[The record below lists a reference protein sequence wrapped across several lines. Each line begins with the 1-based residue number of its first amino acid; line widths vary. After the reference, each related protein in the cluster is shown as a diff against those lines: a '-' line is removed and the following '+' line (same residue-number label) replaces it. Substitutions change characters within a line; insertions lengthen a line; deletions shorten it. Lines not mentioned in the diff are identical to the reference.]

1 MIRSMTGYGR
11 GEAQGAGKQTTVEM
25 KGVNHRFLEIVVR
38 MPKQFSALEERLR
51 KIIQEQ
57 VSRGRVDVFIS
68 VEEFGD
74 KAKNVKVD
82 KNLAQAYYSALKE
95 LEEHLGSKE
104 VVDYTTIPRF
114 PDVLVVEEDEADLEE
129 VWTTLATAVTQA
141 TGQFIEMRQI
151 EGTKLAQDILHR
163 VDSIANLN
171 GQIEQRSPLV
181 VEEYRQKLD
190 QRLKTLLP
198 ELELDPGR
206 IATEVAIFA
215 DRSSITEENVR
226 LNSHLEQMRQN
237 FQQGG
242 SVGRKLDFIV
252 QEMNRETNTIGSKAN
267 DLQITSMVVEVKSEI
282 EKIREQVQNIE

>member
-11 GEAQGAGKQTTVEM
+11 GEAQGAGKQITVEM

-38 MPKQFSALEERLR
+38 MPKQFSALEERVR

-68 VEEFGD
+68 LEEFGD
-74 KAKNVKVD
+74 KTKNVKVD
-82 KNLAQAYYSALKE
+82 KNLAQAYYNALKE
-95 LEEHLGSKE
+95 LEEHLGTSE

-114 PDVLVVEEDEADLEE
+114 PDVLAVEEDEADLEE
-129 VWTTLATAVTQA
+129 VWNTLAAAVTEA
-141 TGQFIEMRQI
+141 TGQFIEMRRI
-151 EGTKLAQDILHR
+151 EGDKLAQDVLHR
-163 VDSIANLN
+163 VEVISNLN
-171 GQIEQRSPLV
+171 GEIEQRSPLV

-190 QRLKTLLP
+190 NRLKTLLP

-215 DRSSITEENVR
+215 DRSSIAEETVR
-226 LNSHLEQMRQN
+226 LKSHLEQVRQN
-237 FQQGG
+237 FHQGG

-267 DLQITSMVVEVKSEI
+267 DLQITSMVVEIKSEI